1 MASITPCFTPSLP
14 PTVAVG
20 WESVS
25 HDVSENIGSV
35 QLCAILEASQLSEE
49 VIVAVRARVGLEGMK
64 YTHNQYNHMGLKI

>member
-1 MASITPCFTPSLP
+1 M
-14 PTVAVG
+14 
-20 WESVS
+20 
-25 HDVSENIGSV
+25 SENIGSV